1 MSRLLGRRFQHLF
14 KRNLWTL
21 FYILFGMGFSL
32 LLLIS
37 YMQYKNVEKDLRIEL
52 HYLSNSTKEATR
64 HYFIQQEVIL
74 NILDKQLFEDGNIR
88 DIEDIQALFKKLL
101 QINSSLAGFAVSDP
115 DGNVMLI
122 SGDKDPSHIH
132 NMKKNKAVCHA
143 FEAALES
150 EHLVIGRAFFDKPLN
165 EWILPVH
172 KAVWDGN
179 GRVVAVISVGLHLDN
194 TQSIWRAHTEPGTE
208 LEIFL
213 DGTWYRIYHSDK
225 PPNLYP
231 DLYTRPLAP
240 EELTTH
246 EAGHALAQEANLSFE
261 QLKKIGQCAVVS
273 FKPPEGDAYLVSWQ
287 YLPDYRLWIHYH
299 LPTKKI
305 LDKVL
310 NYWLINLVSFIFI
323 FFVVYYLFHTIN
335 AIEKRKSEELLHQAM
350 HDNLTGLPNRMYLQ
364 KKIDSW
370 IYEGAPPFSVGFI
383 DLDNFKNIND
393 SIGHH
398 YGDLI
403 LVEVAKRL
411 RASMPKGTMVV
422 RHGGDEFIMLCHEY
436 DMEKLSR
443 NARLLIEAIS
453 RPYDVEE
460 MEFTIGVSIGISR
473 YPLDGTKLFE
483 LLSAADIA
491 MYHAKRSKNSFA
503 FFTSELKALRNR
515 YSLIEQELRNAIEKE
530 ELTIVYQPQMR
541 RDGALHGVEA
551 LVRWENRKLGRIHP
565 EEFIKIA
572 EESGLMPKIGH
583 YIARH
588 AIEEISSL
596 QRKRGISFC
605 LALNISIRQFN
616 EKGFVDSFLETI
628 ESGSLDPSH
637 IVVEI
642 TESLF
647 IEELEF
653 ILATLQKLKEKRLN
667 ISLDDFGTGYSSLGM
682 LKKLPI
688 DELKIDKSFVETLLV
703 DSESE
708 AMVRAIITLGKT
720 LGFVILAEGVE
731 EDGQFLRLNELGCD
745 LYQGYF
751 FSHPLTLEDLERFLM
766 ADDFNTEG
774 PICYNS
780 APDN

>member
-1 MSRLLGRRFQHLF
+1 MSRLLGRSFQHIF
-14 KRNLWTL
+14 KKNLWTL
-21 FYILFGMGFSL
+21 FYILFAMGLSL

-37 YMQYKNVEKDLRIEL
+37 YMQYKNVEKDLRTEL

-64 HYFIQQEVIL
+64 HYFVQQEVIL
-74 NILDKQLFEDGNIR
+74 NILDKQLFQKGNIR
-88 DIEDIQALFKKLL
+88 DIDNIHALFSQML
-101 QINSSLAGFAVSDP
+101 QINPSLAGFAVSDP

-122 SGDKDPSHIH
+122 SGQKDPAHVH

-143 FEAALES
+143 FEEALKS
-150 EHLVIGRAFFDKPLN
+150 EHLVIGRAFYDKPLK

-172 KAVWDGN
+172 KAVRDLQN
-179 GRVVAVISVGLHLDN
+179 RIVAVISVGLHLTN
-194 TQSIWRAHTEPGTE
+194 TQSIWHSHTEPGTE

-213 DGTWYRIYHSDK
+213 DGSWYRIYHSDK
-225 PPNLYP
+225 LPNLYP
-231 DLYTRPLAP
+231 DLYSKPLTKAD
-240 EELTTH
+240 LNNH
-246 EAGHALAQEANLSFE
+246 EAGNALAKEAGLSFE
-261 QLKKIGQCAVVS
+261 KLKQSGECAVVS

-287 YLPDYRLWIHYH
+287 YLPDYGLWIHYH

-310 NYWLINLVSFIFI
+310 NYWLINIVSFIFI

-335 AIEKRKSEELLHQAM
+335 AIEKRKSKELLHQAM

-436 DMEKLSR
+436 DIDRLSE
-443 NARLLIEAIS
+443 NARLLIDAIS
-453 RPYDVEE
+453 QPYEVEG
-460 MEFTIGVSIGISR
+460 MEFTVGVSIGISR

-515 YSLIEQELRNAIEKE
+515 YSIMEQELRNAIDKE

-541 RDGALHGVEA
+541 KDGTLHGVEA
-551 LVRWENRKLGRIHP
+551 LARWENKKLGHIHP

-572 EESGLMPKIGH
+572 EESGLMPKIGR

-588 AIEEISSL
+588 AIEEIGAL
-596 QRKRGISFC
+596 QERRGTRFC

-616 EKGFVDSFLETI
+616 EKGFVDTFLETI
-628 ESGSLDPSH
+628 QTGSLDPSH

-653 ILATLQKLKEKRLN
+653 ILNTLNRLKAKGLN

-703 DSESE
+703 DRESE
-708 AMVRAIITLGKT
+708 AMVKAIITLGKT
-720 LGFVILAEGVE
+720 LGFSILAEGVE
-731 EDGQFLRLNELGCD
+731 EEKQFTRLCELGCD

-751 FSHPLTLEDLERFLM
+751 FSHPLKLKDLELFITGRQ
-766 ADDFNTEG
+766 
-774 PICYNS
+774 
-780 APDN
+780 